1 MDESIMTNSLDYFF
15 FRNIHSNF
23 MHNEQIYTP
32 SKVVN
37 FILDNVGFNNRNGID
52 RKHIIDNSC
61 GNGNFLVE
69 IVKRIFR
76 FISNADKEYLET
88 YVHGIEIDECA
99 YNETINRLNKIAT
112 EHNIMDVIWDIRNT
126 NALTTT
132 DFDNCMDYVVGNP
145 PYCNVHHLSRA
156 NYDLLKT
163 KFFFC
168 SDGMTDLYIAFFEKG
183 IQMLKRDGILG
194 YITPNS
200 WLTSKAGYWLRD
212 DLYEHNRLQK
222 LYNFD
227 TDKLFNDVTTF
238 TCITIID
245 NNRSF
250 DDDNIVVYHGNFN
263 DLTNNKQYGTVVN
276 KHDIYVNEKILTNLK
291 DEVIRNIIDYK
302 IKDYEK
308 RFIVKNGLATLKDKL
323 FILDPDDKDANVDIY
338 VDLYCNEIIDCVK
351 ASKGEFKYI
360 IYPYDDSGKPVSYD
374 NLCLYVQNLL
384 ERRAER
390 LEIDT
395 TQENWYL
402 YGRTQAI
409 KDVNKYRVSCNNLI
423 RDQKDVILR
432 GLPSE
437 TAVYSGYYVL
447 RKNMTQSREAMLQL
461 FHQVEDALKT
471 PLFIDYVKSI
481 GKSKNGGYYTFSSKE
496 LENFLNF
503 YYQV

>member
-1 MDESIMTNSLDYFF
+1 
-15 FRNIHSNF
+15 

-37 FILDNVGFNNRNGID
+37 FMLDNVGFNNKCGID

-69 IVKRIFR
+69 IVKRIFQ
-76 FISNADKEYLET
+76 FIPNIDREYLET
-88 YVHGIEIDECA
+88 YVHGIEIDEPA
-99 YNETINRLNKIAT
+99 YNEAINRLNKIAT
-112 EHNIMDVIWDIRNT
+112 EHNISNVKWDVRNS
-126 NALTTT
+126 NALRTT
-132 DFDNCMDYVVGNP
+132 DFDDSMDYVVGNP
-145 PYCNVHHLSRA
+145 PYCNVHHMSKE

-163 KFFFC
+163 EFFFC
-168 SDGMTDLYIAFFEKG
+168 SDGMTDLYIGFFEKG
-183 IQMLKRDGILG
+183 IQMLNRNGILG

-200 WLTSKAGYWLRD
+200 WLTSKAGYWLRSH
-212 DLYEHNRLQK
+212 LYDHNSLQQI
-222 LYNFD
+222 YNFD
-227 TDKLFNDVTTF
+227 TDKLFDDATTF

-263 DLTNNKQYGTVVN
+263 DLTNKKQYCTVVD
-276 KHDIYVNEKILTNLK
+276 KHDIYVSEKILTNLK
-291 DEVIRNIIDYK
+291 DEVIRNIIDYE
-302 IKDYEK
+302 IKDYDK

-360 IYPYDDSGKPVSYD
+360 IYPYDDSGKPLSYD
-374 NLCLYVQNLL
+374 NLCLYVRSLL

-390 LEIDT
+390 LDIDM

-423 RDQKDVILR
+423 RDKNDVILR
-432 GLPSE
+432 ELPAK
-437 TAVYSGYYVL
+437 TAVYSGFYII
-447 RKNMTQSREAMLQL
+447 RNGMLQNRKEMKL
-461 FHQVEDALKT
+461 LYQQVDDALKT
-471 PLFIDYVKSI
+471 NLFADYVKSI
-481 GKSKNGGYYTFSSKE
+481 GKSKNGGYYTFSTE
-496 LENFLNF
+496 DLEQFLNYF
-503 YYQV
+503 YSI

>member
-1 MDESIMTNSLDYFF
+1 
-15 FRNIHSNF
+15 

-37 FILDNVGFNNRNGID
+37 FMLDNVGFNNKCGID
-52 RKHIIDNSC
+52 GKHIIDNSC

-69 IVKRIFR
+69 IVKRIFQ
-76 FISNADKEYLET
+76 FIPNIDREYLET
-88 YVHGIEIDECA
+88 YVHGIEIDEPA
-99 YNETINRLNKIAT
+99 YNEAINRLNKIAT
-112 EHNIMDVIWDIRNT
+112 EHNISNVKWDVRNSD
-126 NALTTT
+126 ALRTT
-132 DFDNCMDYVVGNP
+132 DFDNSMDYVVGNP
-145 PYCNVHHLSRA
+145 PYCNVHHMSKE

-163 KFFFC
+163 EFFFC
-168 SDGMTDLYIAFFEKG
+168 SDGMTDLYIGFFEKG
-183 IQMLKRDGILG
+183 IQMLKSNGILG

-212 DLYEHNRLQK
+212 HLYSHNSLQK
-222 LYNFD
+222 IYNFD
-227 TDKLFNDVTTF
+227 TDKLFNDATTF

-263 DLTNNKQYGTVVN
+263 DLTNKKQYCTVVD
-276 KHDIYVNEKILTNLK
+276 KHDIYVSEKILTNLK
-291 DEVIRNIIDYK
+291 DEVIRNIIDYE
-302 IKDYEK
+302 IKDYDK

-360 IYPYDDSGKPVSYD
+360 IYPYDDSGKPLSYD
-374 NLCLYVQNLL
+374 NLCLYVRSLL

-390 LEIDT
+390 LDIDM

-423 RDQKDVILR
+423 RDQNDVILR
-432 GLPSE
+432 ELPSE
-437 TAVYSGYYVL
+437 TAVYSGFYIIRNGMPQNRQAMKLL
-447 RKNMTQSREAMLQL
+447 RQ
-461 FHQVEDALKT
+461 QVEDALKT
-471 PLFIDYVKSI
+471 NLFTNYVKSI
-481 GKSKNGGYYTFSSKE
+481 GKSKNGGYYTFSTE
-496 LENFLNF
+496 DLEQFLNYF
-503 YYQV
+503 YSI

>member
-1 MDESIMTNSLDYFF
+1 
-15 FRNIHSNF
+15 

-37 FILDNVGFNNRNGID
+37 FMLDNVGFNNKCGID

-69 IVKRIFR
+69 IVKRIFQ
-76 FISNADKEYLET
+76 FIPNIDREYLET
-88 YVHGIEIDECA
+88 YVHGIEIDEPA
-99 YNETINRLNKIAT
+99 YSEAINRLNKIAT
-112 EHNIMDVIWDIRNT
+112 EHNISNVKWDVRNS
-126 NALTTT
+126 NALRTT
-132 DFDNCMDYVVGNP
+132 DFDDSMDYVVGNP
-145 PYCNVHHLSRA
+145 PYCNVHHMSKE

-163 KFFFC
+163 EFFFC
-168 SDGMTDLYIAFFEKG
+168 SDGMTDLYIGFFEKG
-183 IQMLKRDGILG
+183 IQMLNRNGILG

-200 WLTSKAGYWLRD
+200 WLTSKAGYWLRSH
-212 DLYEHNRLQK
+212 LYDHNSLQQI
-222 LYNFD
+222 YNFD
-227 TDKLFNDVTTF
+227 TDKLFDDATTF

-263 DLTNNKQYGTVVN
+263 DLTNKKQYCTVVD
-276 KHDIYVNEKILTNLK
+276 KHDIYVSEKILTNLK
-291 DEVIRNIIDYK
+291 DEVIRNIIDYE
-302 IKDYEK
+302 IKDYDK

-360 IYPYDDSGKPVSYD
+360 IYPYDDSGKPLSYD
-374 NLCLYVQNLL
+374 NLCLYVRSLL

-390 LEIDT
+390 LDIDM

-423 RDQKDVILR
+423 RDKNDVILR
-432 GLPSE
+432 ELPAK
-437 TAVYSGYYVL
+437 TAVYSGFYII
-447 RKNMTQSREAMLQL
+447 RNGMLQNRKEMKL
-461 FHQVEDALKT
+461 LYQQVDDALKT
-471 PLFIDYVKSI
+471 NLFANYVKSI
-481 GKSKNGGYYTFSSKE
+481 GKSKNGGYYTFSTKD
-496 LENFLNF
+496 LEQFLNYF
-503 YYQV
+503 YSI

>member
-1 MDESIMTNSLDYFF
+1 
-15 FRNIHSNF
+15 

-37 FILDNVGFNNRNGID
+37 FMLDNVGFNNKCGID

-69 IVKRIFR
+69 IVKRIFQ
-76 FISNADKEYLET
+76 FISNVDKEYLET
-88 YVHGIEIDECA
+88 YVHGIEIDEPA
-99 YNETINRLNKIAT
+99 YNEAINRLNKIAT
-112 EHNIMDVIWDIRNT
+112 EHNIKDVNWDIRNS

-132 DFDNCMDYVVGNP
+132 DFDDCMDYVVGNP
-145 PYCNVHHLSRA
+145 PYCNVHHMSRA

-163 KFFFC
+163 EFFFC
-168 SDGMTDLYIAFFEKG
+168 SDGMTDLYIGFFEKG
-183 IQMLKRDGILG
+183 IQMLNSNGILG

-200 WLTSKAGYWLRD
+200 WLTSKAGYWLRSH
-212 DLYEHNRLQK
+212 LYDHNSLQK
-222 LYNFD
+222 IYNFD
-227 TDKLFNDVTTF
+227 TDKLFNDATTF

-263 DLTNNKQYGTVVN
+263 DLSDNKQHCSVVD
-276 KHDIYVNEKILTNLK
+276 KHDIYVSEKILTNLK
-291 DEVIRNIIDYK
+291 DEVIRNIIDYE
-302 IKDYEK
+302 IKDYDK

-323 FILDPDDKDANVDIY
+323 FVINPDDKDANVDIY
-338 VDLYCNEIIDCVK
+338 TELYCHEIIDCVK

-360 IYPYDDSGKPVSYD
+360 IYPYDDSGKPLSYD
-374 NLCLYVQNLL
+374 NLCLYVRSLL

-390 LEIDT
+390 LDIDM

-423 RDQKDVILR
+423 RDKNDVILR
-432 GLPSE
+432 ELPAK
-437 TAVYSGYYVL
+437 TAVYSGFYII
-447 RKNMTQSREAMLQL
+447 RNGMLQNRKEMKL
-461 FHQVEDALKT
+461 LYHQVDDALKT
-471 PLFIDYVKSI
+471 NLFANYVKSI
-481 GKSKNGGYYTFSSKE
+481 GKSKNGGYYTFSTE
-496 LENFLNF
+496 DLEQFLNYF
-503 YYQV
+503 YSI

>member
-1 MDESIMTNSLDYFF
+1 
-15 FRNIHSNF
+15 

-37 FILDNVGFNNRNGID
+37 FMLDNVGFNNKCGID
-52 RKHIIDNSC
+52 GKHIIDNSC

-69 IVKRIFR
+69 IVKRIFQ
-76 FISNADKEYLET
+76 FIPNIDREYLET
-88 YVHGIEIDECA
+88 YVHGIEIDEPA
-99 YNETINRLNKIAT
+99 YNEAINRLNKIAT
-112 EHNIMDVIWDIRNT
+112 EHNISNVKWDVRNSD
-126 NALTTT
+126 ALRTT
-132 DFDNCMDYVVGNP
+132 DFDNSMDYVVGNP
-145 PYCNVHHLSRA
+145 PYCNVHHMSKE

-163 KFFFC
+163 EFFFC
-168 SDGMTDLYIAFFEKG
+168 SDGMTDLYIGFFEKG
-183 IQMLKRDGILG
+183 IQMLNSNGILG

-200 WLTSKAGYWLRD
+200 WLTSKAGYWLRSH
-212 DLYEHNRLQK
+212 LYDHNSLQQI
-222 LYNFD
+222 YNFD
-227 TDKLFNDVTTF
+227 TDKLFDDATTF

-263 DLTNNKQYGTVVN
+263 DLTNKKQYCTVVD
-276 KHDIYVNEKILTNLK
+276 KHDIYVSEKILTNLK
-291 DEVIRNIIDYK
+291 DEVIRNIIDYE
-302 IKDYEK
+302 IKDYDK

-360 IYPYDDSGKPVSYD
+360 IYPYDDSGKPLSYD
-374 NLCLYVQNLL
+374 NLCLYVRSLL

-390 LEIDT
+390 LDIDM

-423 RDQKDVILR
+423 RDKNDVILR
-432 GLPSE
+432 ELPAK
-437 TAVYSGYYVL
+437 TAVYSGFYII
-447 RKNMTQSREAMLQL
+447 RNGMLQNRKEMKL
-461 FHQVEDALKT
+461 LYQQVDDALNT
-471 PLFIDYVKSI
+471 NLFANYVKSI
-481 GKSKNGGYYTFSSKE
+481 GKSKNGGYYTFSTKD
-496 LENFLNF
+496 LEQFLNYF
-503 YYQV
+503 YSI

>member
-1 MDESIMTNSLDYFF
+1 
-15 FRNIHSNF
+15 

-37 FILDNVGFNNRNGID
+37 FMLDNVGFNNKCGIEG
-52 RKHIIDNSC
+52 KHIIDNSC

-69 IVKRIFR
+69 IVKRIFQ
-76 FISNADKEYLET
+76 FIPNIDREYLET
-88 YVHGIEIDECA
+88 YVHGIEIDEPA
-99 YNETINRLNKIAT
+99 YNEAINRLNKIAT
-112 EHNIMDVIWDIRNT
+112 EHNISNVKWDVRNSD
-126 NALTTT
+126 ALRTT
-132 DFDNCMDYVVGNP
+132 DFDNSMDYVVGNP
-145 PYCNVHHLSRA
+145 PYCNVHHMSKE

-163 KFFFC
+163 EFFFC
-168 SDGMTDLYIAFFEKG
+168 SDGMTDLYIGFFEKG
-183 IQMLKRDGILG
+183 IQMLNSNGILG

-200 WLTSKAGYWLRD
+200 WLTSKAGYWLRSH
-212 DLYEHNRLQK
+212 LYDHNSLQQI
-222 LYNFD
+222 YNFD
-227 TDKLFNDVTTF
+227 TDKLFDDATTF

-263 DLTNNKQYGTVVN
+263 DLTNKKQYCTVVD
-276 KHDIYVNEKILTNLK
+276 KHDIYVSEKILTNLK
-291 DEVIRNIIDYK
+291 DEVIRNIIDYE
-302 IKDYEK
+302 IKDYDK

-360 IYPYDDSGKPVSYD
+360 IYPYDDSGKPLSYD
-374 NLCLYVQNLL
+374 NLCLYVRSLL

-390 LEIDT
+390 LDIDM

-423 RDQKDVILR
+423 RDKNDVILR
-432 GLPSE
+432 ELPAK
-437 TAVYSGYYVL
+437 TAVYSGFYII
-447 RKNMTQSREAMLQL
+447 RNGMLQNRKEMKL
-461 FHQVEDALKT
+461 LYQQVDDALKT
-471 PLFIDYVKSI
+471 NLFANYVKSI
-481 GKSKNGGYYTFSSKE
+481 GKSKNGGYYTFSTKD
-496 LENFLNF
+496 LEQFLNYF
-503 YYQV
+503 YSI

>member
-1 MDESIMTNSLDYFF
+1 
-15 FRNIHSNF
+15 

-37 FILDNVGFNNRNGID
+37 FMLDNVGFNNKCGIEG
-52 RKHIIDNSC
+52 KHIIDNSC

-69 IVKRIFR
+69 IVKRIFQ
-76 FISNADKEYLET
+76 FIPNIDREYLET
-88 YVHGIEIDECA
+88 YVHGIEIDEPA
-99 YNETINRLNKIAT
+99 YNEAINRLNKIAT
-112 EHNIMDVIWDIRNT
+112 EHNISNVKWDVRNS
-126 NALTTT
+126 NALRTT
-132 DFDNCMDYVVGNP
+132 DFDDSMDYVVGNP
-145 PYCNVHHLSRA
+145 PYCNVHHMSKE

-163 KFFFC
+163 EFFFC
-168 SDGMTDLYIAFFEKG
+168 SDGMTDLYIGFFEKG
-183 IQMLKRDGILG
+183 IQMLNSNGILG

-200 WLTSKAGYWLRD
+200 WLTSKAGYWLRSH
-212 DLYEHNRLQK
+212 LYDHNSLQQI
-222 LYNFD
+222 YNFD
-227 TDKLFNDVTTF
+227 TDKLFDDATTF

-263 DLTNNKQYGTVVN
+263 DLTNKKQYCTVVD
-276 KHDIYVNEKILTNLK
+276 KHDIYVSEKILTNLK
-291 DEVIRNIIDYK
+291 DEVIRNIIDYE
-302 IKDYEK
+302 IKDYDK

-360 IYPYDDSGKPVSYD
+360 IYPYDDSGKPLSYD
-374 NLCLYVQNLL
+374 NLCLYVRSLL

-390 LEIDT
+390 LDIDM

-423 RDQKDVILR
+423 RDKNDVILR
-432 GLPSE
+432 ELPAK
-437 TAVYSGYYVL
+437 TAVYSGFYII
-447 RKNMTQSREAMLQL
+447 RNGMLQNRKEMKL
-461 FHQVEDALKT
+461 LYQQVDDALKT
-471 PLFIDYVKSI
+471 NLFANYVKSI
-481 GKSKNGGYYTFSSKE
+481 GKSKNGGYYTFSTE
-496 LENFLNF
+496 DLEQFLNYF
-503 YYQV
+503 YSI

>member
-1 MDESIMTNSLDYFF
+1 
-15 FRNIHSNF
+15 

-37 FILDNVGFNNRNGID
+37 FMLDNVGFNNKCGID
-52 RKHIIDNSC
+52 GKHIIDNSC

-69 IVKRIFR
+69 IVKRIFQ
-76 FISNADKEYLET
+76 FIPNIDREYLET
-88 YVHGIEIDECA
+88 YVHGIEIDEPA
-99 YNETINRLNKIAT
+99 YNEAINRLNKIAT
-112 EHNIMDVIWDIRNT
+112 EHNISNVKWDVRNSD
-126 NALTTT
+126 ALRTT
-132 DFDNCMDYVVGNP
+132 DFDNSMDYVVGNP
-145 PYCNVHHLSRA
+145 PYCNVHHMSKE

-163 KFFFC
+163 EFFFC
-168 SDGMTDLYIAFFEKG
+168 SDGMTDLYIGFFEKG
-183 IQMLKRDGILG
+183 IQMLNSNGILG

-200 WLTSKAGYWLRD
+200 WLTSKAGYWLRSH
-212 DLYEHNRLQK
+212 LYDHNSLQQI
-222 LYNFD
+222 YNFD
-227 TDKLFNDVTTF
+227 TDKLFDDATTF

-263 DLTNNKQYGTVVN
+263 DLTNKKQYCTVVD
-276 KHDIYVNEKILTNLK
+276 KHDIYVSEKILTNLK
-291 DEVIRNIIDYK
+291 DEVIRNIIDYE
-302 IKDYEK
+302 IKDYDK

-360 IYPYDDSGKPVSYD
+360 IYPYDDSGKPLSYD
-374 NLCLYVQNLL
+374 NLCLYVRSLL

-390 LEIDT
+390 LDIDM

-423 RDQKDVILR
+423 RDKNDIILR
-432 GLPSE
+432 VLPAK
-437 TAVYSGYYVL
+437 TAVYSGFYIT
-447 RKNMTQSREAMLQL
+447 RNGMLQNRKEMKL
-461 FHQVEDALKT
+461 LYQQVDDALKT
-471 PLFIDYVKSI
+471 NLFANYVKSI
-481 GKSKNGGYYTFSSKE
+481 GKSKNGGYYTFSTKD
-496 LENFLNF
+496 LEQFLNYF
-503 YYQV
+503 YSI

>member
-1 MDESIMTNSLDYFF
+1 
-15 FRNIHSNF
+15 

-37 FILDNVGFNNRNGID
+37 FMLDNVGFNNKCGID
-52 RKHIIDNSC
+52 GKHIIDNSC

-69 IVKRIFR
+69 IVKRIFQ
-76 FISNADKEYLET
+76 FIPNIDREYLET
-88 YVHGIEIDECA
+88 YVHGIEIDELA
-99 YNETINRLNKIAT
+99 YNEAINRLNKIAT
-112 EHNIMDVIWDIRNT
+112 EHNISNVKWDVRNS
-126 NALTTT
+126 NALAIT
-132 DFDNCMDYVVGNP
+132 DFDDCMDYVVGNP
-145 PYCNVHHLSRA
+145 PYCNVHHMSKE

-168 SDGMTDLYIAFFEKG
+168 SDGMTDLYIGFFEKG
-183 IQMLKRDGILG
+183 IQMLKSNGILG

-212 DLYEHNRLQK
+212 HLYSHNSLQK
-222 LYNFD
+222 IYNFD
-227 TDKLFNDVTTF
+227 TDKLFNDATTF

-263 DLTNNKQYGTVVN
+263 DLSDNKQHCSVVD
-276 KHDIYVNEKILTNLK
+276 KHDIYVSEKILTNLK
-291 DEVIRNIIDYK
+291 DDVIRHIIDYE
-302 IKDYEK
+302 IKDYDK

-323 FILDPDDKDANVDIY
+323 FVINPDDKDANVDIY

-360 IYPYDDSGKPVSYD
+360 IYPYDDSGKPLSYD
-374 NLCLYVQNLL
+374 NLCLYVRSLL

-390 LEIDT
+390 LDIDM

-409 KDVNKYRVSCNNLI
+409 KDINKYRVSCNNLI
-423 RDQKDVILR
+423 RDKNDVILR
-432 GLPSE
+432 ELPAK
-437 TAVYSGYYVL
+437 TAVYSGFYII
-447 RKNMTQSREAMLQL
+447 RNGMLQNRKEMKL
-461 FHQVEDALKT
+461 LYHQVEDALKT
-471 PLFIDYVKSI
+471 NLFANYVKSI
-481 GKSKNGGYYTFSSKE
+481 GKSKNGGYYTFSTE
-496 LENFLNF
+496 DLEQFLNYF
-503 YYQV
+503 YSI

>member
-1 MDESIMTNSLDYFF
+1 
-15 FRNIHSNF
+15 

-37 FILDNVGFNNRNGID
+37 FMLDNVGFNNKCGID
-52 RKHIIDNSC
+52 GKHIIDNSC

-69 IVKRIFR
+69 IVKRIFQ
-76 FISNADKEYLET
+76 FIPNIDREYLET
-88 YVHGIEIDECA
+88 YVHGIEIDEPA
-99 YNETINRLNKIAT
+99 YNEAINRLNKIAT
-112 EHNIMDVIWDIRNT
+112 EHNISNVKWDVRNSD
-126 NALTTT
+126 ALRTT
-132 DFDNCMDYVVGNP
+132 DFDNNMDYVVGNP
-145 PYCNVHHLSRA
+145 PYCNVHHMSKE

-163 KFFFC
+163 EFFFC
-168 SDGMTDLYIAFFEKG
+168 SDGMTDLYIGFFEKG
-183 IQMLKRDGILG
+183 IQMLNSNGILG

-200 WLTSKAGYWLRD
+200 WLTSKAGYWLRSH
-212 DLYEHNRLQK
+212 LYDHNSLQQI
-222 LYNFD
+222 YNFD
-227 TDKLFNDVTTF
+227 TDKLFDDATTF

-263 DLTNNKQYGTVVN
+263 DLTNKKQYCTVVD
-276 KHDIYVNEKILTNLK
+276 KHDIYVSEKILTNLK
-291 DEVIRNIIDYK
+291 DEVIRNIIDYE
-302 IKDYEK
+302 IKDYDK

-360 IYPYDDSGKPVSYD
+360 IYPYDDSGKPLSYD
-374 NLCLYVQNLL
+374 NLCLYVRSLL

-390 LEIDT
+390 LDIDM

-423 RDQKDVILR
+423 RDKNDVILR
-432 GLPSE
+432 ELPAN
-437 TAVYSGYYVL
+437 TAVYSGFYII
-447 RKNMTQSREAMLQL
+447 RNGMLQNRKEMKL
-461 FHQVEDALKT
+461 LYQQVDDALKT
-471 PLFIDYVKSI
+471 NLFANYVKSI
-481 GKSKNGGYYTFSSKE
+481 GKSKNGGYYTFSTKD
-496 LENFLNF
+496 LEQFLNYF
-503 YYQV
+503 YSI

>member
-1 MDESIMTNSLDYFF
+1 
-15 FRNIHSNF
+15 

-37 FILDNVGFNNRNGID
+37 FMLDNVGFNNKCGID
-52 RKHIIDNSC
+52 GKHIIDNSC

-69 IVKRIFR
+69 IVKRIFQ
-76 FISNADKEYLET
+76 FIPNIDREYLET
-88 YVHGIEIDECA
+88 YVHGIEIDEPA
-99 YNETINRLNKIAT
+99 YNEAINRLNKIAT
-112 EHNIMDVIWDIRNT
+112 EHNISNVKWDVRNSD
-126 NALTTT
+126 ALRTT
-132 DFDNCMDYVVGNP
+132 DFDNSMDYVVGNP
-145 PYCNVHHLSRA
+145 PYCNVHHMSKE

-163 KFFFC
+163 EFFLC
-168 SDGMTDLYIAFFEKG
+168 SDGMTDLYIGFFEKG
-183 IQMLKRDGILG
+183 IQMLNSNGILG

-212 DLYEHNRLQK
+212 HLYSHNSLQK
-222 LYNFD
+222 IYNFD
-227 TDKLFNDVTTF
+227 TDKLFNDATTF

-263 DLTNNKQYGTVVN
+263 DLTNKKQYCTVVD
-276 KHDIYVNEKILTNLK
+276 KHDIYVSEKILTNLK
-291 DEVIRNIIDYK
+291 DEVIRNIIDYE
-302 IKDYEK
+302 IKDYDK

-360 IYPYDDSGKPVSYD
+360 IYPYDDSGKPLSYD
-374 NLCLYVQNLL
+374 NLCLYVRSLL

-390 LEIDT
+390 LDIDM

-423 RDQKDVILR
+423 RDKNDVILR
-432 GLPSE
+432 ELPAK
-437 TAVYSGYYVL
+437 TAVYSGFYII
-447 RKNMTQSREAMLQL
+447 RNGMLQNRKAMKL
-461 FHQVEDALKT
+461 LRQQVEDALKT
-471 PLFIDYVKSI
+471 NLFTNYVKSI
-481 GKSKNGGYYTFSSKE
+481 GKSKNGGYYTFSTE
-496 LENFLNF
+496 DLEQFLNYF
-503 YYQV
+503 YSI

>member
-1 MDESIMTNSLDYFF
+1 
-15 FRNIHSNF
+15 

-37 FILDNVGFNNRNGID
+37 FMLDNVGFNNKCGID
-52 RKHIIDNSC
+52 GKHIIDNSC

-69 IVKRIFR
+69 IVKRIFQ
-76 FISNADKEYLET
+76 FIPNIDREYLET
-88 YVHGIEIDECA
+88 YVHGIEIDEPA
-99 YNETINRLNKIAT
+99 YNEAINRLNKIAT
-112 EHNIMDVIWDIRNT
+112 EHNIKDVNWDIRNS
-126 NALTTT
+126 NALTAT
-132 DFDNCMDYVVGNP
+132 DFDDCMDYVVGNP
-145 PYCNVHHLSRA
+145 PYCNVHHMSKE

-163 KFFFC
+163 EFFFC
-168 SDGMTDLYIAFFEKG
+168 SDGMTDLYIGFFEKG
-183 IQMLKRDGILG
+183 IQMLNSNGILG

-200 WLTSKAGYWLRD
+200 WLTSKAGYWLRSH
-212 DLYEHNRLQK
+212 LYDHNSLQQI
-222 LYNFD
+222 YNFD
-227 TDKLFNDVTTF
+227 TDKLFDDATTF

-263 DLTNNKQYGTVVN
+263 DLTNKKQYCTVVD
-276 KHDIYVNEKILTNLK
+276 KHDIYVSEKILTNLK
-291 DEVIRNIIDYK
+291 DEVIRNIIDYE
-302 IKDYEK
+302 IKDYDK

-360 IYPYDDSGKPVSYD
+360 IYPYDDSGKPLSYD
-374 NLCLYVQNLL
+374 NLCLYVRSLL

-390 LEIDT
+390 LDIDM

-423 RDQKDVILR
+423 RDKNDVILR
-432 GLPSE
+432 ELPAK
-437 TAVYSGYYVL
+437 TAVYSGFYII
-447 RKNMTQSREAMLQL
+447 RNGMLQNRKEMKL
-461 FHQVEDALKT
+461 LYQQVDDALKT
-471 PLFIDYVKSI
+471 NLFADYVKSI
-481 GKSKNGGYYTFSSKE
+481 GKSKNGGYYTFSTE
-496 LENFLNF
+496 DLEQFLNYF
-503 YYQV
+503 YSI

>member
-1 MDESIMTNSLDYFF
+1 
-15 FRNIHSNF
+15 

-37 FILDNVGFNNRNGID
+37 FMLDNVGFNNKCGIEG
-52 RKHIIDNSC
+52 KHIIDNSC

-69 IVKRIFR
+69 IVKRIFQ
-76 FISNADKEYLET
+76 FIPNIDREYLET
-88 YVHGIEIDECA
+88 YVHGIEIDEPA
-99 YNETINRLNKIAT
+99 YNEAINRLNKIAT
-112 EHNIMDVIWDIRNT
+112 EHNISNVKWDVRNS
-126 NALTTT
+126 NALRTT
-132 DFDNCMDYVVGNP
+132 DFDDSMDYVVGNP
-145 PYCNVHHLSRA
+145 PYCNVHHMSKE

-163 KFFFC
+163 EFFFC
-168 SDGMTDLYIAFFEKG
+168 SDGMTDLYIGFFEKG
-183 IQMLKRDGILG
+183 IQMLNRNGILG

-200 WLTSKAGYWLRD
+200 WLTSKAGYWLRSH
-212 DLYEHNRLQK
+212 LYDHNSLQQI
-222 LYNFD
+222 YNFD
-227 TDKLFNDVTTF
+227 TDKLFDDATTF

-263 DLTNNKQYGTVVN
+263 DLTNKKQYCTVVD
-276 KHDIYVNEKILTNLK
+276 KHDIYVSEKILTNLK
-291 DEVIRNIIDYK
+291 DEVIRNIIDYE
-302 IKDYEK
+302 IKDYDK

-360 IYPYDDSGKPVSYD
+360 IYPYDDSGKPLSYD
-374 NLCLYVQNLL
+374 NLCLYVRSLL

-390 LEIDT
+390 LDIDM

-423 RDQKDVILR
+423 RDKNDVILR
-432 GLPSE
+432 ELPAK
-437 TAVYSGYYVL
+437 TAVYSGFYII
-447 RKNMTQSREAMLQL
+447 RNGMLQNRKEMKL
-461 FHQVEDALKT
+461 LYQQVDDALKT
-471 PLFIDYVKSI
+471 NLFANYVKSI
-481 GKSKNGGYYTFSSKE
+481 GKSKNGGYYTFSTKD
-496 LENFLNF
+496 LEQFLNYF
-503 YYQV
+503 YSI

>member
-1 MDESIMTNSLDYFF
+1 
-15 FRNIHSNF
+15 

-37 FILDNVGFNNRNGID
+37 FMLDNVGFNNKCGIEG
-52 RKHIIDNSC
+52 KHIIDNSC

-69 IVKRIFR
+69 IVKRIFQ
-76 FISNADKEYLET
+76 FIPNIDREYLET
-88 YVHGIEIDECA
+88 YVHGIEIDEPA
-99 YNETINRLNKIAT
+99 YNEAINRLNKIAT
-112 EHNIMDVIWDIRNT
+112 EHNISNVKWDVRNS
-126 NALTTT
+126 NALRTT
-132 DFDNCMDYVVGNP
+132 DFDNSMDYVVGNP
-145 PYCNVHHLSRA
+145 PYCNVHHMSKE

-163 KFFFC
+163 EFFFC
-168 SDGMTDLYIAFFEKG
+168 SDGMTDLYIGFFEKG
-183 IQMLKRDGILG
+183 IQMLNSNGILG

-200 WLTSKAGYWLRD
+200 WLTSNAGYWLRD
-212 DLYEHNRLQK
+212 HLYSHNSLQK
-222 LYNFD
+222 IYNFD
-227 TDKLFNDVTTF
+227 TDKLFNDATTF

-263 DLTNNKQYGTVVN
+263 DLSDNKQHCSVVD
-276 KHDIYVNEKILTNLK
+276 KHDIYVSEKILTNLK
-291 DEVIRNIIDYK
+291 DEVIRNIIDYE
-302 IKDYEK
+302 IKDYDK

-360 IYPYDDSGKPVSYD
+360 IYPYDDSGKPLSYD
-374 NLCLYVQNLL
+374 NLCLYVRSLL

-390 LEIDT
+390 LDIDM

-423 RDQKDVILR
+423 RDKNDVILR
-432 GLPSE
+432 ELPAK
-437 TAVYSGYYVL
+437 TAVYSGFYII
-447 RKNMTQSREAMLQL
+447 RNGMLQNRKEMKL
-461 FHQVEDALKT
+461 LYQQVDDALKT
-471 PLFIDYVKSI
+471 NLFADYVKSI
-481 GKSKNGGYYTFSSKE
+481 GKSKNGGYYTFSTKD
-496 LENFLNF
+496 LEQFMNYF
-503 YYQV
+503 YSI

>member
-1 MDESIMTNSLDYFF
+1 
-15 FRNIHSNF
+15 

-37 FILDNVGFNNRNGID
+37 FMLDNVGFNNKCGID

-69 IVKRIFR
+69 IVKRIFQ
-76 FISNADKEYLET
+76 FIPNIDREYLET
-88 YVHGIEIDECA
+88 YVHGIEIDEQA
-99 YNETINRLNKIAT
+99 YNEAINRLNKIAT
-112 EHNIMDVIWDIRNT
+112 EHNISNVKWDVRNS
-126 NALTTT
+126 NALRTT
-132 DFDNCMDYVVGNP
+132 DFDDSMDYVVGNP
-145 PYCNVHHLSRA
+145 PYCNVHHMSKE

-163 KFFFC
+163 EFFFC
-168 SDGMTDLYIAFFEKG
+168 SDGMTDLYIGFFEKG
-183 IQMLKRDGILG
+183 IQMLNSNGILG

-200 WLTSKAGYWLRD
+200 WLTSKAGYWLRSH
-212 DLYEHNRLQK
+212 LYDHNSLQQI
-222 LYNFD
+222 YNFD
-227 TDKLFNDVTTF
+227 TDKLFDDATTF

-263 DLTNNKQYGTVVN
+263 DLTNKKQYCTVVD
-276 KHDIYVNEKILTNLK
+276 KHDIYVSEKILTNLK
-291 DEVIRNIIDYK
+291 DEVIRNIIDYE
-302 IKDYEK
+302 IKDYDK

-360 IYPYDDSGKPVSYD
+360 IYPYDDSGKPLSYD
-374 NLCLYVQNLL
+374 NLCLYVRSLL

-390 LEIDT
+390 LDIDM

-423 RDQKDVILR
+423 RDKNDVILR
-432 GLPSE
+432 ELPAK
-437 TAVYSGYYVL
+437 TAVYSGFYII
-447 RKNMTQSREAMLQL
+447 RNGMLQNRKEMKL
-461 FHQVEDALKT
+461 LYQQVDDALKT
-471 PLFIDYVKSI
+471 NLFANYVKSI
-481 GKSKNGGYYTFSSKE
+481 GKSKNGGYYTFSTKD
-496 LENFLNF
+496 LEQFLNYF
-503 YYQV
+503 YSI

>member
-1 MDESIMTNSLDYFF
+1 
-15 FRNIHSNF
+15 

-37 FILDNVGFNNRNGID
+37 FMLDNVGFNNKCGID
-52 RKHIIDNSC
+52 GKHIIDNSC

-69 IVKRIFR
+69 IVKRIFQ
-76 FISNADKEYLET
+76 FIPNIDREYLET
-88 YVHGIEIDECA
+88 YVHGIEIDEPA
-99 YNETINRLNKIAT
+99 YNEAINRLNKIAT
-112 EHNIMDVIWDIRNT
+112 EHNISNVKWDVRNSD
-126 NALTTT
+126 ALRTT
-132 DFDNCMDYVVGNP
+132 DFDNSMDYVVGNP
-145 PYCNVHHLSRA
+145 PYCNVHHMSKE

-163 KFFFC
+163 EFFFC
-168 SDGMTDLYIAFFEKG
+168 SDGMTDLYIGFFEKG
-183 IQMLKRDGILG
+183 IQMLNSNGILG

-200 WLTSKAGYWLRD
+200 WLTSKAGYWLRSH
-212 DLYEHNRLQK
+212 LYDHNSLQQI
-222 LYNFD
+222 YNFD
-227 TDKLFNDVTTF
+227 TDKLFDDATTF

-263 DLTNNKQYGTVVN
+263 DLTNKKQYCTVVD
-276 KHDIYVNEKILTNLK
+276 KHDIYVSEKILTNLK
-291 DEVIRNIIDYK
+291 YEVIRNIIDYE
-302 IKDYEK
+302 IKDYDK

-360 IYPYDDSGKPVSYD
+360 IYPYDDSGKPLSYD
-374 NLCLYVQNLL
+374 NLCLYVRSLL

-390 LEIDT
+390 LDIDM

-423 RDQKDVILR
+423 RDKNDVILR
-432 GLPSE
+432 ELPAK
-437 TAVYSGYYVL
+437 TAVYSGFYII
-447 RKNMTQSREAMLQL
+447 RNGMLQNRKEMKL
-461 FHQVEDALKT
+461 LYQQVDDALKT
-471 PLFIDYVKSI
+471 NLFANYVKSI
-481 GKSKNGGYYTFSSKE
+481 GKSKNGGYYTFSTKD
-496 LENFLNF
+496 LEQFLNYF
-503 YYQV
+503 YSI

>member
-1 MDESIMTNSLDYFF
+1 
-15 FRNIHSNF
+15 

-37 FILDNVGFNNRNGID
+37 FMLDNVGFNNKCGID
-52 RKHIIDNSC
+52 GKHIIDNSC

-69 IVKRIFR
+69 IVKRIFQ
-76 FISNADKEYLET
+76 FIPNIDREYLET
-88 YVHGIEIDECA
+88 YVHGIEIDEPA
-99 YNETINRLNKIAT
+99 YNEAINRLNKIAT
-112 EHNIMDVIWDIRNT
+112 EHNISNVKWDVRNSD
-126 NALTTT
+126 ALRTT
-132 DFDNCMDYVVGNP
+132 DFDNSMDYVVGNP
-145 PYCNVHHLSRA
+145 PYCNVHHMSKE

-163 KFFFC
+163 EFFLC
-168 SDGMTDLYIAFFEKG
+168 SDGMTDLYIGFFEKG
-183 IQMLKRDGILG
+183 IQMLNSNGILG

-212 DLYEHNRLQK
+212 HLYSHNSLQK
-222 LYNFD
+222 IYNFD
-227 TDKLFNDVTTF
+227 TDKLFNDATTF

-263 DLTNNKQYGTVVN
+263 DLTNKKQYCTVVD
-276 KHDIYVNEKILTNLK
+276 KHDIYVSEKILTNLK
-291 DEVIRNIIDYK
+291 DEVIRNIIDYE
-302 IKDYEK
+302 IKDYDK

-338 VDLYCNEIIDCVK
+338 TELYCHEIIDCVK

-360 IYPYDDSGKPVSYD
+360 IYPYDDSGKPLSYD
-374 NLCLYVQNLL
+374 NLCLYVRSLL

-390 LEIDT
+390 LDIDM

-423 RDQKDVILR
+423 RDQNDVILR
-432 GLPSE
+432 ELPSE
-437 TAVYSGYYVL
+437 TAVYSGFYIIRNGMPQNRQAMKLL
-447 RKNMTQSREAMLQL
+447 RQ
-461 FHQVEDALKT
+461 QVEDALKT
-471 PLFIDYVKSI
+471 NLFTNYVKSI
-481 GKSKNGGYYTFSSKE
+481 GKSKNGGYYTFSTE
-496 LENFLNF
+496 DLEQFLNYF
-503 YYQV
+503 YSI

>member
-1 MDESIMTNSLDYFF
+1 
-15 FRNIHSNF
+15 

-37 FILDNVGFNNRNGID
+37 FMLDNVGFNNKCGID

-69 IVKRIFR
+69 IVKRIFQ
-76 FISNADKEYLET
+76 FISNVDKEYLET
-88 YVHGIEIDECA
+88 YVHGIEIDEPA
-99 YNETINRLNKIAT
+99 YNEAINRLNKIAT
-112 EHNIMDVIWDIRNT
+112 EHNISNVKWDVRNSD
-126 NALTTT
+126 ALRTT
-132 DFDNCMDYVVGNP
+132 DFDNSMDYVVGNP
-145 PYCNVHHLSRA
+145 PYCNVHHMSKE

-163 KFFFC
+163 EFFFC
-168 SDGMTDLYIAFFEKG
+168 SDGMTDLYIGFFEKG
-183 IQMLKRDGILG
+183 IQMLNSNGIMG

-212 DLYEHNRLQK
+212 HLYSHNSLQK
-222 LYNFD
+222 IYNFD
-227 TDKLFNDVTTF
+227 TDKLFNDATTF

-263 DLTNNKQYGTVVN
+263 DLSDNKQHCSVVD
-276 KHDIYVNEKILTNLK
+276 KHDIYVSEKILTNLK
-291 DEVIRNIIDYK
+291 DDVIRHIIDYE
-302 IKDYEK
+302 IKDYDK

-323 FILDPDDKDANVDIY
+323 FVINPDDKDANVDIY

-360 IYPYDDSGKPVSYD
+360 IYPYDDSGKPLSYD
-374 NLCLYVQNLL
+374 NLCLYVRSLL

-390 LEIDT
+390 LDIDM

-409 KDVNKYRVSCNNLI
+409 KDINKYRVSCNNLI
-423 RDQKDVILR
+423 RDKNDVILR
-432 GLPSE
+432 ELPAK
-437 TAVYSGYYVL
+437 TAVYSGFYII
-447 RKNMTQSREAMLQL
+447 RNGMLQNRKEMKL
-461 FHQVEDALKT
+461 LYHQVEDALKT
-471 PLFIDYVKSI
+471 NLFTNYVKSI
-481 GKSKNGGYYTFSSKE
+481 GKSKNGGYYTFSTKD
-496 LENFLNF
+496 LEQFLNYF
-503 YYQV
+503 YSI